1 MVTADDA
8 LKLSQDLTMTDFMW
22 GWDNLIVA
30 SLRCQLYLALL
41 YISLSFLVFP
51 TIIGL
56 IVDIFNGLE
65 ELMCNPN
72 LCVRD
77 KLNMFQ
83 TPQVEPVLY

>member
-41 YISLSFLVFP
+41 YISLSFLVCL
-51 TIIGL
+51 TIIGP
-56 IVDIFNGLE
+56 IVYIVTGIE
-65 ELMCNPN
+65 ELLWKPN
-72 LCVRD
+72 LFVRH

-83 TPQVEPVLY
+83 SPQVETVWY